1 MRFLTKISMGLLI
14 LVASVAFA
22 PAIKA
27 DPIVI
32 QTGGFSLTN
41 LGNDG
46 TGTPGFDTLIG
57 SAASS
62 SRNFSGTGSFVALL
76 NPLTFQ
82 TGFTGFNSAGLHDFT
97 FSQNLTINGVTKTL
111 NLVGQISIG
120 QLVDTVRVVSA
131 APLTFTFNTFSV
143 TVNVLPTSI
152 DGFGTGDVCGSL
164 NAEFVVTNNNPVPE
178 PATMTLLG
186 LGLAGV
192 AAKLRKR
199 RRSLLQSATSGDT
212 T

>member
-1 MRFLTKISMGLLI
+1 MRFLTKISVGLVI
-14 LVASVAFA
+14 LLASVAFA

-46 TGTPGFDTLIG
+46 TGTPGLDALIG
-57 SAASS
+57 TAASS
-62 SRNFSGTGSFVALL
+62 SRNFNGSGSFVALL

-82 TGFTGFNSAGLHDFT
+82 TGFTGFNSAGIHDFT
-97 FSQNLTINGVTKTL
+97 FSQSLTINGVTKTL

-120 QLVDTVRVVSA
+120 QFVDTVRVVSA
-131 APLTFTFNTFSV
+131 APLTFTFSTFSV

-152 DGFGTGDVCGSL
+152 DGFGNGDVCGQL
-164 NAEFVVTNNNPVPE
+164 NAEFVVTNNAVPE
-178 PATMTLLG
+178 PATLSLLG
-186 LGLAGV
+186 LGLAGI

-199 RRSLLQSATSGDT
+199 RRAAQQSAAEGKT